1 MSTRLLQVILQP
13 KFTGSSIVKQ
23 KIIYK
28 HSTLDLTDEERI
40 ALEASLPE
48 YWHSEKDRL
57 VRFEYYDDMYF
68 CERYKDYFDYKTRET
83 SQKYYKYDVATDDQA
98 QQLYAFF
105 LNQYTKIKISRIE
118 NLYERVAGQ
127 VGDLTYVK
135 YSLLESRNELL
146 KNSDFVMMPD
156 YPIDADEK
164 EKWVT
169 YRQELRDLTAQQA
182 WIDGDLLNVNMPVS
196 PTPKDQLAVFREQ
209 MADLS
214 QIPQDLLDAATQ
226 EVIDSGSMESVIR
239 DISQVSVK
247 FELLKGL
254 SKMKLPMLDLD
265 FEVLS
270 QDQDYFDAS
279 LYAIKEEMDGESVL
293 PQDWWETATTD
304 VDSLI
309 AGINQKLSAYDVSF
323 NINDILTSIVNTNI
337 ERQKEFDAL
346 LEEEDL

>member
-13 KFTGSSIVKQ
+13 KFNGSSIVKQ
-23 KIIYK
+23 KIFYK
-28 HSTLDLTDEERI
+28 NSSLDLTDEERI

-48 YWHSEKDRL
+48 YWHTQKDRL

-105 LNQYTKIKISRIE
+105 LNQYTKIKIARIE
-118 NLYERVAGQ
+118 NLYEKISGE

-146 KNSDFVMMPD
+146 KDSDFVMMPD
-156 YPIDADEK
+156 YPIDEDEK
-164 EKWVT
+164 AKWAT
-169 YRQELRDLTAQQA
+169 YRQELRDLTSQQA
-182 WIDGDLLNVNMPVS
+182 WIDGDLLNINMPVS
-196 PTPKDQLAVFREQ
+196 PVPKDQLAVFRAQ
-209 MADLS
+209 IADLS
-214 QIPQDLLDAATQ
+214 NIPQDLLDATTQ
-226 EVIDSGSMESVIR
+226 GIIDNGTMETVIR

-247 FELLKGL
+247 FELLKAL

-265 FEVLS
+265 FDVLS
-270 QDQDYFDAS
+270 QDSDYFNTS

-293 PQDWWETATTD
+293 PQDWWETATAD

-309 AGINQKLSAYDVSF
+309 AGINQKLAAYDVSF
-323 NINDILTSIVNTNI
+323 TINDILTSIVNTNI
-337 ERQKEFDAL
+337 ERQKEINAL
-346 LEEEDL
+346 MEEEAE

>member
-13 KFTGSSIVKQ
+13 KFNGSSIVKQ

-28 HSTLDLTDEERI
+28 NSSLDLTDDERI

-83 SQKYYKYDVATDDQA
+83 SQKYYKYDVATGDQA

-118 NLYERVAGQ
+118 NLYEKVAGE

-146 KNSDFVMMPD
+146 KDSDYVMMSD

-164 EKWVT
+164 AKWVT
-169 YRQELRDLTAQQA
+169 YRQELRDLTSQQA
-182 WIDGDLLNVNMPVS
+182 WVDGDLLNVNMPVS
-196 PTPKDQLAVFREQ
+196 PVPKDQLAVFRAQ
-209 MADLS
+209 IADLS
-214 QIPQDLLDAATQ
+214 NIPQDLLDATTQ
-226 EVIDSGSMESVIR
+226 GIIDNGTMETVIR

-247 FELLKGL
+247 FELLKAL
-254 SKMKLPMLDLD
+254 SKMRLPMLDLD
-265 FEVLS
+265 FDVLS
-270 QDQDYFDAS
+270 QDSDYFNTS

-293 PQDWWETATTD
+293 PADWWETATTD

-309 AGINQKLSAYDVSF
+309 SGINEKLASYDVSF
-323 NINDILTSIVNTNI
+323 TINDILTSIVNTNI
-337 ERQKEFDAL
+337 ERQKALDAL
-346 LEEEDL
+346 QEEEAE

>member
-23 KIIYK
+23 KIVYK
-28 HSTLDLTDEERI
+28 QNTLDLTDDERI

-48 YWHSEKDRL
+48 YWHSGKDRL

-68 CERYKDYFDYKTRET
+68 CERYRDYFDYKTRET
-83 SQKYYKYDVATDDQA
+83 GQKYYKYDVATEDEA
-98 QQLYAFF
+98 QQLYAYI
-105 LNQYTKIKISRIE
+105 LNQYTKIKIGRIE
-118 NLYERVAGQ
+118 NLYEQIAGQ

-146 KNSDFVMMPD
+146 KDSDFVMMPD
-156 YPIDADEK
+156 YPIDEDTKA
-164 EKWVT
+164 KWVT

-209 MADLS
+209 IADMS

-226 EVIDSGSMESVIR
+226 EVVDSGSIEDIVR
-239 DISQVSVK
+239 NISQVSVK

-254 SKMKLPMLDLD
+254 SRMKLPMLDLD
-265 FEVLS
+265 LEVLS
-270 QDQDYFDAS
+270 QDSDYFDAS
-279 LYAIKEEMDGESVL
+279 LYAIKEEVEGESTF
-293 PQDWWETATTD
+293 PQDWWETATSD
-304 VDSLI
+304 VDALI
-309 AGINQKLSAYDVSF
+309 QGINEKLAAYDVSF
-323 NINDILTSIVNTNI
+323 TINDVLTSVVNTNI

-346 LEEEDL
+346 LEEEAE